1 MSNRAPGGFPQG
13 YLGRSQNGTEFC
25 WFPTINSWMVFK
37 GKFCKIPRKK
47 YSWMTT
53 RTRKK
58 IHSMKTL
65 GGFLEWIFEKLLK
78 SWEQWLLEDSQKEQ
92 TQLILEKFQCFGC
105 NPAEPFCRNPT
116 TKTLINSTRKSC
128 MDKKANSCK
137 YLRRKK
143 FWIHSRR
150 ISWWSTGRINS
161 LNNHRKKNLQLKP

>member
-58 IHSMKTL
+58 NT
-65 GGFLEWIFEKLLK
+65 FN
-78 SWEQWLLEDSQKEQ
+78 ED
-92 TQLILEKFQCFGC
+92 F
-105 NPAEPFCRNPT
+105 
-116 TKTLINSTRKSC
+116 
-128 MDKKANSCK
+128 
-137 YLRRKK
+137 
-143 FWIHSRR
+143 
-150 ISWWSTGRINS
+150 GRIFRMD
-161 LNNHRKKNLQLKP
+161 L